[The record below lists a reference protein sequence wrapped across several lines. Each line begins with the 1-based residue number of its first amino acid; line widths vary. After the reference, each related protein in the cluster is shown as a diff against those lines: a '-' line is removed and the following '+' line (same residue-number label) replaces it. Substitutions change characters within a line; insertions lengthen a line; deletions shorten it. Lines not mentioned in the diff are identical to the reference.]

1 MYKGMC
7 SGSWKKSPQTPKGP
21 TSEVCRLRFPQLKSA
36 GERER
41 ERERA
46 TWTRLLK
53 RDDVIPSVNSVSVSN
68 LRCIIQSVY

>member
-1 MYKGMC
+1 MC

-41 ERERA
+41 EREGDLDEIVE
-46 TWTRLLK
+46 TG
-53 RDDVIPSVNSVSVSN
+53 
-68 LRCIIQSVY
+68 